1 MIKSGK
7 VIKVGISDLKIAKSP
22 HVIRTS
28 GLGSC
33 VGIIIYDLK
42 KQTSGLAHIMLP
54 DSTVT
59 RQDKINTFKYADTA
73 IPILIERVLQT
84 GARHSALQAKI
95 AGGARMFQFNSGS
108 DVMKIGARNIEAVK
122 AHLEHAN
129 IPIIASDVGGN
140 QGRTIEFDPSTGK
153 LGIRTV
159 YKEEK
164 YI

>member
-7 VIKVGISDLKIAKSP
+7 VIKVGISDVNIAKST

-33 VGIIIYDLK
+33 VGIVIYDLK

-59 RQDKINTFKYADTA
+59 RQDKLNTFKYADTA

-84 GARHSALQAKI
+84 GARHSASQAKI
-95 AGGARMFQFNSGS
+95 AGSARMFQFNSGS
-108 DVMKIGARNIEAVK
+108 DIMKHTARNIEA
-122 AHLEHAN
+122 
-129 IPIIASDVGGN
+129 
-140 QGRTIEFDPSTGK
+140 
-153 LGIRTV
+153 
-159 YKEEK
+159 
-164 YI
+164 

>member
-95 AGGARMFQFNSGS
+95 TGGARMFQFNYGS
-108 DVMKIGARNIEAVK
+108 DVIKICAINTE
-122 AHLEHAN
+122 
-129 IPIIASDVGGN
+129 D
-140 QGRTIEFDPSTGK
+140 
-153 LGIRTV
+153 
-159 YKEEK
+159 
-164 YI
+164 